1 MVKTTAVIKNS
12 AGIHV
17 RPSGIIFEAIKDFS
31 GSVVII
37 SHGKRYQLSSIM
49 VLLSLGLVKGS
60 EIQIEVNGPDEET
73 KCKTLKE
80 LFEKEFDF
88 PKR

>member
-17 RPSGIIFEAIKDFS
+17 RPSGIIFETLKDYP
-31 GSVVII
+31 GSIVII
-37 SHGKRYQLSSIM
+37 VQGERYRLDSIM
-49 VLLSLGLVKGS
+49 VLLALGLVKGS
-60 EIQIEVNGPDEET
+60 EIQIEVNGPDEKN
-73 KCKTLKE
+73 KCKALKE

-88 PKR
+88 PPG

>member
-17 RPSGIIFEAIKDFS
+17 RPSGIIFEAIKNFP

-37 SHGKRYQLSSIM
+37 SHGERYHLNSIM

-60 EIQIEVNGPDEET
+60 EIQIEVNGPEEET
-73 KCKTLKE
+73 ECKTLKE

-88 PKR
+88 PKK